1 MADLRIDSRMKV
13 KTLKA
18 NFKKAFGATL
28 RVYTTGTCKAK
39 ADDEAT
45 LGQLMAAGTKGG
57 EETFGSNLRVGNFEK
72 KINEMYGIGVQVANS
87 ADTKLSDNTIT
98 LAAAG
103 KEA

>member
-28 RVYTTGTCKAK
+28 RVYTTATCKAK

-45 LGQLMAAGTKGG
+45 LGQLMGNANGG
-57 EETFGSNLRVGNFEK
+57 ETTFGSNLRVGNFEK
-72 KINEMYGIGVQVANS
+72 KVTEMYGIGVQVANA
-87 ADTKLSDNTIT
+87 ADTKLSDNEIT

-103 KEA
+103 KE

>member
-28 RVYTTGTCKAK
+28 RVYTTASCKAN
-39 ADDEAT
+39 ADDEST
-45 LGQLMAAGTKGG
+45 LGALMGSAKGG
-57 EETFGSNLRVGNFEK
+57 ECTFGSNLRVGNFEK
-72 KINEMYGIGVQVANS
+72 KVTEMYGIGVQVAN
-87 ADTKLSDNTIT
+87 AANTKLSDDKIT

-103 KEA
+103 KE

>member
-1 MADLRIDSRMKV
+1 MADLRIDGRMKV

-28 RVYTTGTCKAK
+28 RVYTTANCKQK

-45 LGQLMAAGTKGG
+45 LATLMGKAKGG
-57 EETFGSNLRVGNFEK
+57 ECTFGSNLRVGNFEK
-72 KINEMYGIGVQVANS
+72 KVTETYGIGVQVANPD
-87 ADTKLSDNTIT
+87 DTKLSDNDIT

-103 KEA
+103 KE

>member
-18 NFKKAFGATL
+18 NFKSAFGATL
-28 RVYTTGTCKAK
+28 RVYTTPTCKRY

-45 LGQLMAAGTKGG
+45 LGKLMAAGAKGG
-57 EETFGSNLRVGNFEK
+57 EQTFGSNLRVGNFEK
-72 KINEMYGIGVQVANS
+72 KVTEMYGIGVQVANA
-87 ADTKLSDNTIT
+87 ADTELVGDTIT

-103 KEA
+103 KA

>member
-28 RVYTTGTCKAK
+28 RVYTTANCKTK

-45 LGQLMAAGTKGG
+45 LGQLMTAGTKGG
-57 EETFGSNLRVGNFEK
+57 EQTFGSNLRVGNFEK
-72 KINEMYGIGVQVANS
+72 KISEMYGIGVQVANP
-87 ADTKLSDNTIT
+87 ADTKLSDNSIT
-98 LAAAG
+98 LNAAG
-103 KEA
+103 KE

>member
-13 KTLKA
+13 KTFKA

-28 RVYTTGTCKAK
+28 RVYTTTTCRVK

-45 LGQLMAAGTKGG
+45 LGKLMASGAKGG
-57 EETFGSNLRVGNFEK
+57 EATFGSNLKVGSFEK
-72 KINEMYGIGVQVANS
+72 KINDMYGIGVQVANPK
-87 ADTKLSDNTIT
+87 DTDLSDNDIT

-103 KEA
+103 KE

>member
-28 RVYTTGTCKAK
+28 RVYTTATCKVK
-39 ADDEAT
+39 ADDEVT
-45 LGQLMAAGTKGG
+45 LGQLMTAGVKGG
-57 EETFGSNLRVGNFEK
+57 EQTFGSNLRVGNFEK
-72 KINEMYGIGVQVANS
+72 KITEIYGIGVQVANS
-87 ADTKLSDNTIT
+87 TDTTLSDNEIT

-103 KEA
+103 KE

>member
-28 RVYTTGTCKAK
+28 RVYTTATCKAK

-45 LGQLMAAGTKGG
+45 LGSLMTAGAKGG
-57 EETFGSNLRVGNFEK
+57 EQTFGSNLRVGSFEK
-72 KINEMYGIGVQVANS
+72 KLTEMYGIGVQVANG

-103 KEA
+103 KE

>member
-1 MADLRIDSRMKV
+1 MAELRNDSRLKV

-28 RVYTTGTCKAK
+28 RVYTTSTCKAK

-45 LGQLMAAGTKGG
+45 LGSLMGSAKGG
-57 EETFGSNLRVGNFEK
+57 EATFGSNLRVGNFEK
-72 KINEMYGIGVQVANS
+72 KLTEMYGIGVQVANA
-87 ADTKLSDNTIT
+87 ADTKLSDNEIT

-103 KEA
+103 KE

>member
-13 KTLKA
+13 KTFKA

-28 RVYTTGTCKAK
+28 RVYTTANCKAN

-45 LGQLMAAGTKGG
+45 LGSLMAEGTKGG
-57 EETFGSNLRVGNFEK
+57 EATFGPNLKVGSFEK
-72 KINEMYGIGVQVANS
+72 KIVDMYGIGVQVANS
-87 ADTKLSDNTIT
+87 TNSKLSNDNIT

-103 KEA
+103 KE

>member
-1 MADLRIDSRMKV
+1 MADLRIDGRMKV

-28 RVYTTGTCKAK
+28 RVYTTANCKQK

-45 LGQLMAAGTKGG
+45 LSTLMGKAKGG
-57 EETFGSNLRVGNFEK
+57 ECTFGSNLRVGNFEK
-72 KINEMYGIGVQVANS
+72 KVAETYGIGVQVATPDDS
-87 ADTKLSDNTIT
+87 ELCDNDIT

-103 KEA
+103 K

>member
-28 RVYTTGTCKAK
+28 RVYTTATCKAK

-45 LGQLMAAGTKGG
+45 LGQLMGNAKGG
-57 EETFGSNLRVGNFEK
+57 ETTFGSNLRVGNFEK
-72 KINEMYGIGVQVANS
+72 KVTEMYGFGVQVANA
-87 ADTKLSDNTIT
+87 ADTKLSDNEIT

-103 KEA
+103 KE

>member
-1 MADLRIDSRMKV
+1 MAELKIDGRMKV

-28 RVYTTGTCKAK
+28 RVYTTATCKTK

-45 LGQLMAAGTKGG
+45 LATLMGNAKGG
-57 EETFGSNLRVGNFEK
+57 ECTFGSNLRVGNFEK
-72 KINEMYGIGVQVANS
+72 KVTEMYGIGVQVATPDDS
-87 ADTKLSDNTIT
+87 KLSDNEIT

-103 KEA
+103 KE

>member
-13 KTLKA
+13 KTFKA

-28 RVYTTGTCKAK
+28 RVYTTATCKAI

-45 LGQLMAAGTKGG
+45 LGSLMTPGAKGG
-57 EETFGSNLRVGNFEK
+57 EQTFGPNLKVGSFEK
-72 KINEMYGIGVQVANS
+72 KVTEMYGIGVQVANP
-87 ADTKLSDNTIT
+87 ADTKLSDNSIT

-103 KEA
+103 KE

>member
-28 RVYTTGTCKAK
+28 RVYTTATCKSP
-39 ADDEAT
+39 ADNEAT
-45 LGQLMAAGTKGG
+45 LGTLMTAGAKGG
-57 EETFGSNLRVGNFEK
+57 EATFGSNLRVGNFEK
-72 KINEMYGIGVQVANS
+72 KVTEMYGIGVQVANS
-87 ADTKLSDNTIT
+87 TDTKLSDNTIT

-103 KEA
+103 KE